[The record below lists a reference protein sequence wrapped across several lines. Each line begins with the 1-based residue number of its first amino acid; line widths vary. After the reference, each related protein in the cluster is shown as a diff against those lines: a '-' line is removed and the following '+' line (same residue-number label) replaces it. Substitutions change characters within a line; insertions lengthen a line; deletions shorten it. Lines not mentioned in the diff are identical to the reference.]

1 VLRGDGPRFYMN
13 GPRRIISDEADAD
26 WIRQQEAAA
35 QTPDALAA
43 IARAAE
49 KGRALVG
56 AKRGNAEAA

>member
-1 VLRGDGPRFYMN
+1 MN